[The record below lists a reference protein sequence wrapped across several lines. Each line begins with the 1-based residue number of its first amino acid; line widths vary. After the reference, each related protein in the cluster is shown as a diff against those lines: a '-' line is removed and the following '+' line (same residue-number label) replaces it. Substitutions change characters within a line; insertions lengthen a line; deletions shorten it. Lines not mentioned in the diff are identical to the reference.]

1 MGNASDIAAAS
12 AFANIRTMLMTTG
25 LQAAKAPAA
34 RLIATSH
41 SPCCDPPQLVAGGST
56 RRVWAPR
63 PRRDDQLATAN
74 REPDPFPGPG
84 SESLG
89 NRWRH
94 ANRHFPAR
102 VLPQCDDRNIGP
114 WATGGSVCL
123 AAGTLNDQCSSSRL
137 QHEAPPRC
145 KCNRKPST
153 IRLMFS
159 PSGQR
164 AICCDEVSVSTRSTP
179 RRSTSCT

>member
-1 MGNASDIAAAS
+1 
-12 AFANIRTMLMTTG
+12 MTTG

-34 RLIATSH
+34 VLIATSN
-41 SPCCDPPQLVAGGST
+41 SPWCDASQLVARAPT
-56 RRVWAPR
+56 RWVWAPR
-63 PRRDDQLATAN
+63 PRRDNQLANAN
-74 REPDPFPGPG
+74 REPDAFPRPG
-84 SESLG
+84 AEGLG

-94 ANRHFPAR
+94 ANRHFAAR
-102 VLPQCDDRNIGP
+102 VLPQCDGRYIGP
-114 WATGGSVCL
+114 WATGGSACL

-179 RRSTSCT
+179 RRSTSCR